1 MLQDCAQGQHGAW
14 CISPA
19 PQKVKVPLTAACPA
33 LTCDDVANKTFHLP
47 DWPDEGLR
55 ALIEWKTYA
64 VAGRNTWA
72 VGTSGKKHIPEEHK
86 HGRKKLGV
94 VPSTD
99 TSAHHAEDR
108 PRRDCG
114 DISREMLFI
123 GWRNTFVFR
132 REVQPIQFCASAH
145 HVGGP
150 AKERLRR
157 DINRCLL
164 AEMSI

>member
-1 MLQDCAQGQHGAW
+1 M
-14 CISPA
+14 
-19 PQKVKVPLTAACPA
+19 
-33 LTCDDVANKTFHLP
+33 TCDDVANKTFHLP

-94 VPSTD
+94 VASLG
-99 TSAHHAEDR
+99 HAEDR

-114 DISREMLFI
+114 EISREMLFI
-123 GWRNTFVFR
+123 GWGNTFVFR
-132 REVQPIQFCASAH
+132 REVQPIQFCGSAH
-145 HVGGP
+145 LVGGS